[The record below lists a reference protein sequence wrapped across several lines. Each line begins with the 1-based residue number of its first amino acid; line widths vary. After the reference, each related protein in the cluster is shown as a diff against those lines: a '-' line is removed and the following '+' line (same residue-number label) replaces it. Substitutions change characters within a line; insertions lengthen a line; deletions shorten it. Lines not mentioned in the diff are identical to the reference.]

1 MSADFEALTEAPAIR
16 ALGQRALSLGV
27 AKAFDLAIQFLLPV
41 VLVRFLDAEAF
52 GQYRLLWLAVGTVMT
67 IATLDMPAA
76 LYYFLP
82 RSNEEGRR
90 LYINQTLV
98 FLVFTGLVSAWAVS
112 AWNPWLPEKMRA
124 LVEHGAVV
132 PAFVLLWVVATLL
145 DLLPTIEE
153 RVMWQAKV
161 TIGLGALRAG
171 GLSLAAVLTHE
182 LGPVLQVMLAFVMI
196 KLAMLLGYVSI
207 HHGLRGPILRRK
219 VFADQLKYS
228 APLGAAGALYGL
240 RLQAD
245 QWVAAA
251 LFPLG
256 MFASFSIAAVLG
268 PLINLFRLSVS
279 CAFMPSMSRM
289 EASGDVRSMLDL
301 NSRANIMIATI
312 VCPLL
317 GFAFAF
323 ADDLVTL
330 VYTAAYAP
338 AAPVMRVYIVGLAAQ
353 IVETASITMLL
364 RQGPFVM
371 GLNLAALVVAIALDW
386 WAASRF
392 GLAGAA
398 VGSVMVIYLDRLV
411 TLRRIASLAGMPM
424 RKLQNWDAL
433 ATRLILAA
441 LAAVLAWGIVG
452 RYLPAGM
459 PIVRLSIGAMIVALS
474 YAAMTELLGA
484 GRARFAAAR
493 GPGRGG

>member
-1 MSADFEALTEAPAIR
+1 
-16 ALGQRALSLGV
+16 
-27 AKAFDLAIQFLLPV
+27 
-41 VLVRFLDAEAF
+41 
-52 GQYRLLWLAVGTVMT
+52 
-67 IATLDMPAA
+67 
-76 LYYFLP
+76 
-82 RSNEEGRR
+82 
-90 LYINQTLV
+90 
-98 FLVFTGLVSAWAVS
+98 
-112 AWNPWLPEKMRA
+112 
-124 LVEHGAVV
+124 
-132 PAFVLLWVVATLL
+132 
-145 DLLPTIEE
+145 
-153 RVMWQAKV
+153 
-161 TIGLGALRAG
+161 
-171 GLSLAAVLTHE
+171 
-182 LGPVLQVMLAFVMI
+182 
-196 KLAMLLGYVSI
+196 
-207 HHGLRGPILRRK
+207 
-219 VFADQLKYS
+219 
-228 APLGAAGALYGL
+228 
-240 RLQAD
+240 
-245 QWVAAA
+245 
-251 LFPLG
+251 
-256 MFASFSIAAVLG
+256 
-268 PLINLFRLSVS
+268 
-279 CAFMPSMSRM
+279 M

-441 LAAVLAWGIVG
+441 LAAALAWGIVG